1 MKEAAKQL
9 FGVGLTTAR
18 LGIAEYMAQRVRD
31 DKPIDA
37 SMTAFVVSDVADGAI
52 LRKFDADTRT
62 RRVADGVI
70 DHLSEVRVAAEVAKK
85 YPETRI
91 YIGILAARAAI
102 VGGMNLF
109 HLLKTGEATKGRKWQ
124 RATSLATAAF
134 ALTAVRGN
142 EKATKIAGS
151 VAAGVAIGTGIVHL
165 KGIGRRHNG
174 VTREL

>member
-18 LGIAEYMAQRVRD
+18 LGIAEHMARRVRGGD
-31 DKPIDA
+31 SIDA
-37 SMTAFVVSDVADGAI
+37 AMAAFVVSDIADGAI

-70 DHLSEVRVAAEVAKK
+70 DHMSEIRVAAEVAKK
-85 YPETRI
+85 YPETRR
-91 YIGILAARAAI
+91 YIGVLATRAAI

-109 HLLKTGEATKGRKWQ
+109 HLIKTGEATKGNKYQ
-124 RATSLATAAF
+124 RATSLAAAF

-142 EKATKIAGS
+142 KRATKVAGL
-151 VAAGVAIGTGIVHL
+151 VATGVAIGTGIMHL
-165 KGIGRRHNG
+165 KGLGKQHNG
-174 VTREL
+174 ATREL